1 MRDGRAMW
9 VRSPNAKLI
18 GEAGA
23 KRVQELREAVEKAG
37 VRVHVEASC
46 TREGANGVPQ
56 STWS

>member
-23 KRVQELREAVEKAG
+23 KRVQGMREMVEKAG
-37 VRVHVEASC
+37 
-46 TREGANGVPQ
+46 
-56 STWS
+56 